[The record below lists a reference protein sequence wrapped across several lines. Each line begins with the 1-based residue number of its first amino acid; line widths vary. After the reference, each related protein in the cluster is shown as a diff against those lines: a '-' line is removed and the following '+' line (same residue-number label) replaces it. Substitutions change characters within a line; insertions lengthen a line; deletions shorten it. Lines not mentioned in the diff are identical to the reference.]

1 MERGIAL
8 ARDDALP
15 VQGGRT
21 NYRSAL
27 ACGRTGCNYLRSMTA
42 GRNHRLQ
49 VIVAF
54 ALVYLFW
61 GSTYLAIGI
70 ADDQY
75 LPPAVMCALRFL
87 IAGPLML
94 AACAAMGRTVR
105 ITLNEAVR
113 LATIGC
119 LLLVGGNGGLAWA
132 EQWVPTGLA
141 ALIVAVTPIWFMVLE
156 TFVFRGDRLSRRGL
170 IGLALGIAGVAILFW
185 PKVAERNTL
194 GSMQLVGS
202 CVLLLCSMSWAVGSV
217 LSRKWQMKIDPL
229 TATGWQM
236 SFAAIGNALVALVL
250 GQQHHIVL
258 TSRAFMAV
266 LYLVVFGSWIGYTA
280 YIWLLKHVSTQK
292 VATYAYVN
300 PIVAV
305 FLGWLV
311 LRERFDRYIFA
322 GSVVIIAAVVLVTT
336 AKVHRREPGELSVG
350 LPEFE
355 SEV

>member
-1 MERGIAL
+1 
-8 ARDDALP
+8 
-15 VQGGRT
+15 
-21 NYRSAL
+21 
-27 ACGRTGCNYLRSMTA
+27 MTTD
-42 GRNHRLQ
+42 RHHRLQ
-49 VIVAF
+49 VILAF
-54 ALVYLFW
+54 GLVYVFW

-70 ADDQY
+70 ADDEH

-105 ITLNEAVR
+105 ITLNEAIR

-119 LLLVGGNGGLAWA
+119 LLLVAANGGLAWA

-170 IGLALGIAGVAILFW
+170 IGLVLGIAGIAILFW
-185 PKVAERNTL
+185 PKFADHSAL
-194 GSMQLVGS
+194 GTMQLVASGT
-202 CVLLLCSMSWAVGSV
+202 LLFSSMSWAVGSV
-217 LSRKWQMKIDPL
+217 LSRKWQMKVDPL
-229 TATGWQM
+229 TATGWEM
-236 SFAAIGNALVALVL
+236 SFAAVGNALVALAT
-250 GQQHHIVL
+250 GQTHRIVL
-258 TSRAFMAV
+258 TRRALMAV
-266 LYLVVFGSWIGYTA
+266 LYLVVFGSWVGYTA
-280 YIWLLKHVSTQK
+280 YIWLLKHVSTHK
-292 VATYAYVN
+292 VSTYAYVN

-311 LRERFDRYIFA
+311 LHERFDGYIFA
-322 GSVVIIAAVVLVTT
+322 GSIVIIAAVALVTT
-336 AKVHRREPGELSVG
+336 AKVHSREPGEDAGG